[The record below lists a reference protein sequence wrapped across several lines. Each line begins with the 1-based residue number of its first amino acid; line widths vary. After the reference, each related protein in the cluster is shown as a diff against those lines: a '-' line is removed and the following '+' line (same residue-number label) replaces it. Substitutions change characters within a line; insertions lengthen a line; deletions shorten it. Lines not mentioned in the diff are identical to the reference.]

1 MKEKLHNRTD
11 TKIYPLF
18 RYYFGIFLL
27 ARLVEAFDL
36 IRQLADLA
44 MRKLMDTGD
53 VDNASKHALGNDLH
67 LLNKKKTKYTPK
79 TASFLRRDL
88 NARQK
93 TKEFLLKFQVPNSE
107 VLDGQV
113 IIYLS
118 SHLIYA

>member
-1 MKEKLHNRTD
+1 M
-11 TKIYPLF
+11 
-18 RYYFGIFLL
+18 FLM

-44 MRKLMDTGD
+44 MRKLMDTAD
-53 VDNASKHALGNDLH
+53 ADNSSKHTLGKDVH

-93 TKEFLLKFQVPNSE
+93 TKEFHLKFQVPNSE

-113 IIYLS
+113 LKLGPNEMSCALYCKVLK
-118 SHLIYA
+118 

>member
-1 MKEKLHNRTD
+1 MSL
-11 TKIYPLF
+11 
-18 RYYFGIFLL
+18 
-27 ARLVEAFDL
+27 
-36 IRQLADLA
+36 
-44 MRKLMDTGD
+44 
-53 VDNASKHALGNDLH
+53 
-67 LLNKKKTKYTPK
+67 KKKTKYTPK

-118 SHLIYA
+118 SHPCAQGYLDFRWIIFFIIFIQTYRESTLVRM